1 MKSTGEVMGIDNDFA
16 TAFAKA
22 QLGAGT
28 RLPKGGTVFV
38 SVKDGDKKVIL
49 PAARQL
55 VELGFK
61 LIATGGTAKYLAD
74 AGVAV
79 ERVNKV
85 AEGRPHIVDRIVD
98 GEVALIINTTEG
110 WQSLKD
116 SQSIRGTALTSR
128 VPYFTTA
135 TASVA
140 AAQAIAALQRAKL
153 EVKPIQSYY
162 N

>member
-1 MKSTGEVMGIDNDFA
+1 MKSTGEVMGIDHDFA

-28 RLPKGGTVFV
+28 RLPKSGTVFV

-74 AGVAV
+74 AGLPVDKGRDGA
-79 ERVNKV
+79 V
-85 AEGRPHIVDRIVD
+85 AEHR
-98 GEVALIINTTEG
+98 
-110 WQSLKD
+110 
-116 SQSIRGTALTSR
+116 
-128 VPYFTTA
+128 
-135 TASVA
+135 
-140 AAQAIAALQRAKL
+140 KL
-153 EVKPIQSYY
+153 EVGLHHFVSRAVAT
-162 N
+162 